1 MKREPLADYRVYFTW
16 DPTKRCLVSKE
27 HHDLRPG
34 AEAVEKQKKI
44 AKKEI
49 VIRVQDK
56 DTDKPK

>member
-1 MKREPLADYRVYFTW
+1 
-16 DPTKRCLVSKE
+16 LVDKE

-34 AEAVEKQKKI
+34 AEVVEKQKKI

-56 DTDKPK
+56 DMGKPK